1 MAEPMKFGITVPG
14 AKSTYKFNPEG
25 QGYDYGRAMSAGMG
39 PAASGPNA
47 GHWGSVAPVTSEE
60 MATHGLP
67 EGSSIILKGFIH
79 PTWDKAIA
87 AENARGSTIQK
98 RGDRYFSVP
107 QPSNKPLNELLD
119 SLKSEQNS
127 NLTVS
132 IDNAVKSNS
141 DVAAADQKLSSEIGL
156 PPDIVARNREKI
168 HQDLR
173 AARIKEIADNGMN
186 PALKRLYAD
195 PEFAKI
201 AHPHTEELSVIE
213 QAARAIRSVG
223 SGAVGTFFG
232 SGLRG
237 SGSNISDLAY
247 FQTGDKNLK
256 LGSSVYEAGKSI
268 EDFSKKYV
276 RPKGNLNKIEQVGE
290 GVGQGLAQYVTA
302 IAGGP
307 VGKVVSLAMLLGQG
321 SAAMEDAIKRD
332 PVAMAA
338 SEADKAAQRL
348 TGSIITAA
356 TNTIAQKFFIS
367 APQALALSN
376 KWLHYAVTGGIVGVS
391 EGITEYAENVLH
403 DLAGVITNEKAKIA
417 WKEAEDAGEIGLY
430 VGAILSS
437 IRNAALHIKA
447 NKQKSEFERLQTA
460 GGEQGLKQKSP
471 DAYNKFSDS
480 VAAHMANTTDG
491 PVTEVYIDRDTF
503 KQALIAN
510 KIDPVEV
517 GKAIPSITEQV
528 NSVDITGDIVIP
540 MNDWIGKVI
549 GTDIGAILSPHARG
563 SVDTTSLNEVQQ
575 AAAMQ
580 PAMSEQILAAIAKKQ
595 TDDAFV
601 KSAHEVQ
608 DIMFQQLKQTG
619 RYADPVARINAQ
631 LVRDFV
637 VTQAA
642 NQNVMPMDFFN
653 KYMYK
658 VAAEGE
664 STFNQDSV
672 MGINVKN
679 DIKAGVRYA
688 DDIVDGKKMYETRD
702 TDSLRAYVGS
712 RVAIVRTGEGAAKA
726 IGEVTL
732 GEPLVVNEEQFN
744 VMRDKH
750 LVPAGSTFDIKPGG
764 VKYLYPVTDATR
776 FESEKDVGKGIVSRR
791 VFNQPS
797 TLARGDVTQPLVER
811 GERALDNQTRVS
823 ETERVA
829 IDKAA
834 KELDVPAIEIERQIR
849 KHKKAH
855 PVTDGWAA
863 LEFTGVSLDDND
875 GYSLKYKSIAYQFDE
890 DSSGEVLKP
899 GTPEYATRTE
909 ALAKAMHDE
918 VLLVYERALA
928 GDENAA
934 SIIHQASWYKEMR
947 SRLRHEFGGLG
958 DLFAD
963 LLGATSPNTPVRTN
977 WESAVDLLRRASRGD
992 FDEMMPKWVEW
1003 SNAIDEAETEF
1014 ASWFNGQVASGRSKA
1029 SIKDEVGLAAF
1040 KNQQKKNGLTAKQIQ
1055 ELPEYQRLYDELAQT
1070 EYHQKYAEVAALR
1083 ELPDEL
1089 VPRKEAGPKYGF
1101 NGGNAVRAMLDL
1113 WRVVRDP
1120 NADIGIGGTAPKALN
1135 FSGNLIGFREKATID
1150 VWAARLLQRMA
1161 GWLRIPSMA
1170 ESSVSGKML
1179 STGETTQAFGFGQEV
1194 FKKAV
1199 KLIRSDP
1206 IMSKNDLLSKI
1217 NDDDLQAIV
1226 WFLEKEVWTKGNWT
1240 SAAGEGGSFEYEAD
1254 LTGQPEQARIREL
1267 RKIADSG
1274 VFATEKQKAK
1284 AQIAMDSLKDKRS
1297 VFREQRDLAKKDK
1310 NKRGIGAAKRNIKKL
1325 DKAIL
1330 RQKRILDAPAPE
1342 VVSQRRKEALAELKL
1357 LTRTVDRFTG
1367 GLSIQEST
1375 KNQGVDFVPSD
1386 SDMAMLGEDIRTSVY
1401 ESDNG
1406 ATVLGSKVLSTQG
1419 YYGAPERS
1427 LDLEVIARAGF
1438 DPTPLWLKMLKAA
1451 MKGGQDSTFLSRVLR
1466 DKEKVDLQIHRPGV
1480 EIYFREAGSI
1490 DALQPI
1496 LKELANQGIEF
1507 YTVIVDGK
1515 RSPEAMAGAMPPA
1528 LGVRFQF
1535 VPEMRERYGLDDF
1548 KWSELTA
1555 EEVAVKIEEAG
1566 KSLDKLA
1573 AKVLAQVEG
1582 VSFAGQF
1589 WYETEVAF
1597 KNQYQEKID
1606 AIVTKR
1612 PSKEVNSNA
1621 GAGVWSGQ
1629 SVRQGVENA
1638 ANWVRESRAQTER
1651 EGSVPSGGQPGA
1663 ETQAGTR
1670 GTGNGSGKYSSGG
1683 LTPLEGGPVRGEDTS
1698 PDIKLVRIA
1707 EQYAADNGIDL
1718 KRQSEYAQVDPA
1730 RAARIADAYAEMKHD
1745 PQDPVVAEAYQ
1756 NMIKQTRAQ
1765 YQALVDAGYEFYFYD
1780 NTNDPYAGN
1789 PWNAMRDLRA
1799 NQRMGV
1805 YSTEAGFGSGDTAGT
1820 VDQNVSNN
1828 PLLEDTGLVWMF
1840 DGKPR
1845 KVLANDLFRAVHD
1858 AFGHGLEGA
1867 GFRAAGE
1874 ENAWQAHVRLFTGSA
1889 VAALTSETRGQN
1901 SWTNFGPHG
1910 EHNRTAKVEDTIFAD
1925 QKTGLLPE
1933 FALTEGRVGD
1943 QQIAPE
1949 VRPSNLLRQ
1958 PVQGQDEARG
1968 GFDPTTL
1975 TTILGTEAD
1984 NSTFLHETA
1993 HFFLSV
1999 YADMAANPNATEQ
2012 SKQDMQTILDWFGVK
2027 DLATW
2032 NQMSLDEQR
2041 KYHEQFAYNYEIYLF
2056 EGKAPNIKL
2065 QTIFDRFS
2073 AWLARVYKSIRD
2085 DLNAIYREEHGT
2097 DLPILTGEVRQV
2109 MDRMLATSEQ
2119 IKQAETV
2126 RNMVPIF
2133 QTQEQSGM
2141 DDAQW
2146 AAYQEM
2152 RQETTNTGIR
2162 EMMVAS
2168 LRQMKWMTGA
2178 RSRVLKEM
2186 QKETA
2191 EIRKSLR
2198 DKVVN
2203 EVMADPVY
2211 RAITWIR
2218 SGETVGADGSIFR
2231 VDGGHL
2237 LSFNALTDMYGDAA
2251 EFAVPGFAPVSG
2263 MFDWSGLKSKK
2274 LVTGKGTLHDG
2285 IHPDMV
2291 AEMFG
2296 FKSGDDLVRALV
2308 SARKFNDEVN
2318 ARTDERMLAEHA
2330 ELQDPRSIEAA
2341 VESAIH
2347 NEARAR
2353 FVSVELRH
2361 LAKAT
2366 APVRVML
2373 EAARQAAVA
2382 ILASRP
2388 IGTIKPK
2395 NYSIAEARAAQEAIN
2410 ALKKGDTAG
2419 AIEAKRNQLLNN
2431 QLASEAI
2438 KVNRSVAKALDLF
2451 KKVFTADSRIAD
2463 KRDMNLVSAARAILA
2478 NYGLGK
2484 TELPAGAYLAK
2495 VQEYDPEFYAEIEPM
2510 ITAHLQQ
2517 AKPITEL
2524 TTDQF
2529 TDLSEQIQAL
2539 WHLSRRSKQMEI
2551 DGKMVDRNL
2560 IVSELVDRIDVVDT
2574 KKERRGYDKAMS
2586 DWDKRKIMLM
2596 GARAAMRRVESW
2608 VDAMDGGKL
2617 DGPFRKYI
2625 WTPISEAVVEYRIA
2639 KNEYLQKY
2647 LDIVKSVEKGL
2658 SAGSIAAGEIGYTFK
2673 NKAELL
2679 HAILHTGNESNKRK
2693 LLLGRGWAEENQD
2706 GSLNTARWDNFMARM
2721 YAENRL
2727 SKIDFDFAQSVWD
2740 LLEEMKPAAQKVHKD
2755 MYGFYFN
2762 EISANPVITPFGI
2775 YRGGYVPA
2783 VTDPWINT
2791 DAAMRNEQETGQTDN
2806 SYMFPTTGRGFTK
2819 GRVEYNKPLMLDLGY
2834 FPSHLDKVLR
2844 FTHIEPRIKDVAK
2857 VVKTSQTFSAAMDRL
2872 DPTIRGDMLVPW
2884 LQRTA
2889 MQMIKTPMKGAG
2901 GKLADKFFSEVR
2913 ARTGMQLMVGNIT
2926 NALQQVTG
2934 ISIGAL
2940 KVKPGN
2946 LRNALWLLVRQP
2958 TDTVAMVSEKSKF
2971 MLTRMSNQQFE
2982 ISKTIEELL
2991 LNPSKYD
2998 KLRAF
3003 AGKHG
3008 YFMQQGLQNTVDT
3021 IVWVGAY
3028 NQAMSDT
3035 GNEKDAVRAADSAV
3049 RLTQGSFAPEDVSRF
3064 ETGNSFVRAF
3074 TMFYSYFNMQA
3085 NLLGTEFTNTV
3096 REFGVK
3102 KGMGHLLYIY
3112 TFAFMIPAVL
3122 SEIIV
3127 QGAGGFA
3134 DGDDDE
3140 WDETDAMALFFGSQ
3154 ARTAMAMVPIV
3165 GPSILAGVNAWN
3177 SKPYDDRISTSASVS
3192 ALESTVRAPNTL
3204 YKAIAEDGSWKKA
3217 VRDTLTAL
3225 GMITGLPLGQMGKP
3239 LGYAADI
3246 AQGRVN
3252 PESAMDMTRGVISG
3266 KDVNRP
3272 NQ

>member
-1 MAEPMKFGITVPG
+1 MAEPMKLGIVVPG
-14 AKSTYKFNPEG
+14 TKPTSKFNPNG
-25 QGYDYGRAMSAGMG
+25 QDYDYDRAISSGMG

-47 GHWGSVAPVTSEE
+47 GHWGSVAPVTTQE

-67 EGSSIILKGFIH
+67 EGSSIMLKGSLH

-87 AENARGSTIQK
+87 AENARGSNIQK

-107 QPSNKPLNELLD
+107 QPSNKQLFELLD

-156 PPDIVARNREKI
+156 PPDVVARNREKI

-186 PALKRLYAD
+186 PALKKLFAD

-201 AHPHTEELSVIE
+201 AHPDADGLSVVE
-213 QAARAIRSVG
+213 QSARAIKAVG
-223 SGAVGTFFG
+223 SGAVGSLLGGGIKGFG
-232 SGLRG
+232 SII
-237 SGSNISDLAY
+237 NDLAY

-256 LGSSVYEAGKSI
+256 LGSPIYEVGQSI
-268 EDFSKKYV
+268 EDFSKKYL
-276 RPKGNLNKIEQVGE
+276 RPSGNLNKIEQVAE
-290 GVGQGLAQYVTA
+290 GVGQ
-302 IAGGP
+302 AGGQVALWLASP
-307 VGKVVSLAMLLGQG
+307 AAKVTSLSLMLGQG
-321 SAAMEDAIKRD
+321 ATAMEEMIKND
-332 PVAMAA
+332 PVSRTA
-338 SEADKAAQRL
+338 SEVDKAAQRL
-348 TGSIITAA
+348 TGAAITAV
-356 TNTIAQKFFIS
+356 TNTLATKFFIS
-367 APQALALSN
+367 APQTLALSN
-376 KWLHYAVTGGIVGVS
+376 KWLHHSITVGLGAGV
-391 EGITEYAENVLH
+391 EGITELAENVLH
-403 DLAGVITNEKAKIA
+403 DMAGAMTNPESKIKWA
-417 WKEAEDAGEIGLY
+417 EAQDAGEIGAY
-430 VGAILSS
+430 VGAIVQS
-437 IRNAALHIKA
+437 IANAALHIKA

-491 PVTEVYIDRDTF
+491 PITDVYIDRNTF
-503 KQALIAN
+503 KQALTDN

-517 GKAIPSITEQV
+517 GKAIPSIGAQV
-528 NSVDITGDIVIP
+528 DSVDVGGDIVIP
-540 MNDWIGKVI
+540 MNDWIGKVV
-549 GTDIGAILSPHARG
+549 GTDIGAMLSPHARG
-563 SVDTTSLNEVQQ
+563 SVDAPSLSEVQQ
-575 AAAMQ
+575 ATAMQ
-580 PAMSEQILAAIAKKQ
+580 PEMSEQILAAIAKKQ
-595 TDDAFV
+595 TNDAFV
-601 KSAHEVQ
+601 KSSHEVQ

-619 RYADPVARINAQ
+619 RYADPISRINAQ
-631 LVRDFV
+631 FVRDFV

-642 NQNVMPMDFFN
+642 NQNMMPMDFFN

-658 VAAEGE
+658 VTAEGQAA
-664 STFNQDSV
+664 FNQERID
-672 MGINVKN
+672 MH
-679 DIKAGVRYA
+679 Y
-688 DDIVDGKKMYETRD
+688 
-702 TDSLRAYVGS
+702 
-712 RVAIVRTGEGAAKA
+712 
-726 IGEVTL
+726 
-732 GEPLVVNEEQFN
+732 
-744 VMRDKH
+744 
-750 LVPAGSTFDIKPGG
+750 
-764 VKYLYPVTDATR
+764 
-776 FESEKDVGKGIVSRR
+776 KDVTKRIEGLTAAA
-791 VFNQPS
+791 NQLKNGEI
-797 TLARGDVTQPLVER
+797 TAADYDKLV
-811 GERALDNQTRVS
+811 NQLKP
-823 ETERVA
+823 VA
-829 IDKAA
+829 PYESA
-834 KELDVPAIEIERQIR
+834 PT
-849 KHKKAH
+849 
-855 PVTDGWAA
+855 PT
-863 LEFTGVSLDDND
+863 SLDDMKSAITTD
-875 GYSLKYKSIAYQFDE
+875 KVDKIGAAYKT
-890 DSSGEVLKP
+890 L
-899 GTPEYATRTE
+899 
-909 ALAKAMHDE
+909 
-918 VLLVYERALA
+918 
-928 GDENAA
+928 
-934 SIIHQASWYKEMR
+934 
-947 SRLRHEFGGLG
+947 
-958 DLFAD
+958 
-963 LLGATSPNTPVRTN
+963 
-977 WESAVDLLRRASRGD
+977 
-992 FDEMMPKWVEW
+992 
-1003 SNAIDEAETEF
+1003 
-1014 ASWFNGQVASGRSKA
+1014 SKG
-1029 SIKDEVGLAAF
+1029 DEVGL
-1040 KNQQKKNGLTAKQIQ
+1040 
-1055 ELPEYQRLYDELAQT
+1055 RLDIPSYRDHGAWI
-1070 EYHQKYAEVAALR
+1070 VAIHNKR
-1083 ELPDEL
+1083 S
-1089 VPRKEAGPKYGF
+1089 
-1101 NGGNAVRAMLDL
+1101 N
-1113 WRVVRDP
+1113 
-1120 NADIGIGGTAPKALN
+1120 IGKGTAGKAIGYDNVASITDAVFGNEEKASLN
-1135 FSGNLIGFREKATID
+1135 IAAGKGKATIATIEGKWNPVTQEQAHTKVTEVFNNPEWIQVGMDPERHSYFYDRKTMEPVVSADEVIQIGPLVMARNPVYAPKSGFLYQSLSTRLPSSAKATEDPMSSVLNINFD
-1150 VWAARLLQRMA
+1150 VTMSDEVTLAKNLKALQSTANFRKLTGAGARDVKKNVESIIDHMVSNLLFLHDSFPAEMRERAELWYDGGRKTTEEWANRYGISEMQAAAAIAVLSPQNGWFANVSSAERVADIIFGMQSFVWDSAMTEEANKIPQEKPEDKARMKMAEGKSLGEVLNDPEIAARWIRVFDQTHNNRSYRILTPEGGVSDYVTIKDGSDATMA
-1161 GWLRIPSMA
+1161 WKSFGAIAKAVSILTEGTASNTYYQIGKEHKVRNFYNNLFAPNSPLGFATIDTHAVAAANLRPLA
-1170 ESSVSGKML
+1170 ANDDEV
-1179 STGETTQAFGFGQEV
+1179 TQAFGGAGSSSSSNTGLNGTYPIIHEAYKRAAEARGILPRQMQSITWEAARGLFESSKKSGMKAAANAIWSRYKSGEIDQEQAQKEIFTLAGGVTPPSWSSVPFNDTVGRTYEGVAQKAIDAIGNVGAKPNPVNVLYEVAPDPNDAELTDAWNALSQDDKFRISQEV
-1194 FKKAV
+1194 
-1199 KLIRSDP
+1199 
-1206 IMSKNDLLSKI
+1206 
-1217 NDDDLQAIV
+1217 
-1226 WFLEKEVWTKGNWT
+1226 
-1240 SAAGEGGSFEYEAD
+1240 SAAIIPKILEEIGSSGKVSATIGGY
-1254 LTGQPEQARIREL
+1254 LG
-1267 RKIADSG
+1267 
-1274 VFATEKQKAK
+1274 ATNP
-1284 AQIAMDSLKDKRS
+1284 SLS
-1297 VFREQRDLAKKDK
+1297 L
-1310 NKRGIGAAKRNIKKL
+1310 
-1325 DKAIL
+1325 
-1330 RQKRILDAPAPE
+1330 
-1342 VVSQRRKEALAELKL
+1342 S
-1357 LTRTVDRFTG
+1357 VDR
-1367 GLSIQEST
+1367 
-1375 KNQGVDFVPSD
+1375 
-1386 SDMAMLGEDIRTSVY
+1386 
-1401 ESDNG
+1401 
-1406 ATVLGSKVLSTQG
+1406 
-1419 YYGAPERS
+1419 
-1427 LDLEVIARAGF
+1427 
-1438 DPTPLWLKMLKAA
+1438 
-1451 MKGGQDSTFLSRVLR
+1451 
-1466 DKEKVDLQIHRPGV
+1466 
-1480 EIYFREAGSI
+1480 
-1490 DALQPI
+1490 
-1496 LKELANQGIEF
+1496 KELAVIAAKLIGHALSQDAMVVVSEQQITGTSAVGAVSIGLPEGYGEREIAAMYDKLWELEKDGKKLVNGYTAQDGYMVILNQSGLSNEEF
-1507 YTVIVDGK
+1507 ASTIHNHIGPEFEVDGLNVFSALIDKKDYGYDTENEPATAGRASVEK
-1515 RSPEAMAGAMPPA
+1515 RND
-1528 LGVRFQF
+1528 RF
-1535 VPEMRERYGLDDF
+1535 R
-1548 KWSELTA
+1548 
-1555 EEVAVKIEEAG
+1555 EEAN
-1566 KSLDKLA
+1566 SLL
-1573 AKVLAQVEG
+1573 
-1582 VSFAGQF
+1582 
-1589 WYETEVAF
+1589 
-1597 KNQYQEKID
+1597 
-1606 AIVTKR
+1606 
-1612 PSKEVNSNA
+1612 
-1621 GAGVWSGQ
+1621 
-1629 SVRQGVENA
+1629 
-1638 ANWVRESRAQTER
+1638 RESI
-1651 EGSVPSGGQPGA
+1651 A
-1663 ETQAGTR
+1663 EIGTR

-1683 LTPLEGGPVRGEDTS
+1683 LAPLEGGPVRGEDTS
-1698 PDIKLVRIA
+1698 PDIKLVRVA
-1707 EQYAADNGIDL
+1707 EQYAAANGIDL

-1943 QQIAPE
+1943 QQTTPE
-1949 VRPSNLLRQ
+1949 ARPSNLLRQ
-1958 PVQGQDEARG
+1958 PVQGQEDARG

-2012 SKQDMQTILDWFGVK
+2012 SKQDMQTVLDWFGVK

-2085 DLNAIYREEHGT
+2085 DLNAIYRQEHGT

-2119 IKQAETV
+2119 IKQTETV

-2141 DDAQW
+2141 DDSEW

-2152 RQETTNTGIR
+2152 SQEATNAAIG
-2162 EMMVAS
+2162 EMQTAS
-2168 LRQMKWMTGA
+2168 LRQMKWLSGA

-2285 IHPDMV
+2285 IHPDIV

-2318 ARTDERMLAEHA
+2318 VRTDERMLAEHA
-2330 ELQDPRSIEAA
+2330 ELQDPKSIEVA

-2419 AIEAKRNQLLNN
+2419 AMEAKRNQLLNN

-2438 KVNRSVAKALDLF
+2438 KVNRSVAKSLDLF

-2539 WHLSRRSKQMEI
+2539 WHLSRRNKQMEI

-2560 IVSELVDRIDVVDT
+2560 IISELVDRIDVVDT

-2608 VDAMDGGKL
+2608 VDAMDGGRL

-2625 WTPISEAVVEYRIA
+2625 WNPISESVAEYRIA

-2693 LLLGRGWAEENQD
+2693 MLLGRGWAEENQD
-2706 GSLNTARWDNFMARM
+2706 GSLNTARWDNFMSRM

-2727 SKIDFDFAQSVWD
+2727 SKVDFDFAQSVWD

-2844 FTHIEPRIKDVAK
+2844 FTYIEPKIKDVAK
-2857 VVKTSQTFSAAMDRL
+2857 IVKTSQTFSAAMDRL

-2913 ARTGMQLMVGNIT
+2913 TRTGMQMMVGNVT

-2934 ISIGAL
+2934 LSIGAL

-2946 LRNALWLLVRQP
+2946 LRNALWLYTRQP
-2958 TDTVAMVSEKSKF
+2958 TDTSTMVAEKSKY
-2971 MLTRMSNQQFE
+2971 MNTRMSNQQFE
-2982 ISKTIEELL
+2982 ISKTIDELL

-2998 KLRAF
+2998 KLRSF

-3008 YFMQQGLQNTVDT
+3008 YFMQQGLQNAVDT

-3028 NQAMSDT
+3028 NQSMTET
-3035 GNEKDAVRAADSAV
+3035 GNERDAVRAADSAV
-3049 RLTQGSFAPEDVSRF
+3049 RLTQGSFSPEDVSRF
-3064 ETGNSFVRAF
+3064 ETGTAFVRAF

-3085 NLLGTEFTNTV
+3085 NLLGTEFTKTV
-3096 REFGVK
+3096 KEFGVK
-3102 KGMGHLLYIY
+3102 KGMGQLLYIY

-3140 WDETDAMALFFGSQ
+3140 WDENDAMALFFGSQ
-3154 ARTAMAMVPIV
+3154 ARTAIAMIPIV
-3165 GPSILAGVNAWN
+3165 GPSIMAGVNAWN
-3177 SKPYDDRISTSASVS
+3177 SKPYDDRISTSASIS

-3217 VRDTLTAL
+3217 IRDTLTAL

-3239 LGYAADI
+3239 LGYAADM
-3246 AQGRVN
+3246 AQGRVS
-3252 PESAMDMTRGVISG
+3252 PEGVMDVTRGVISG

>member
-1 MAEPMKFGITVPG
+1 MAEPMKLGIVVPG
-14 AKSTYKFNPEG
+14 TKPTSKFNPNG
-25 QGYDYGRAMSAGMG
+25 QDYDYDRAISSGMG

-47 GHWGSVAPVTSEE
+47 GHWGSVAPVTTQE

-67 EGSSIILKGFIH
+67 EGSSIMLKGSLH

-87 AENARGSTIQK
+87 AENARGSNIQK

-107 QPSNKPLNELLD
+107 QPSNKQLFELLD

-156 PPDIVARNREKI
+156 PPDVVARNREKI

-173 AARIKEIADNGMN
+173 ASRIKEIADNGMN
-186 PALKRLYAD
+186 PALKKLFAD

-201 AHPHTEELSVIE
+201 AHPDADGLSVVE
-213 QAARAIRSVG
+213 QSARAIKAVG
-223 SGAVGTFFG
+223 SGAVGSLLGGGIKGTG
-232 SGLRG
+232 SII
-237 SGSNISDLAY
+237 NDLAY

-256 LGSSVYEAGKSI
+256 LGSPIYEVGQSI
-268 EDFSKKYV
+268 EDFSKKYL
-276 RPKGNLNKIEQVGE
+276 RPIGNLNKIEQVAE
-290 GVGQGLAQYVTA
+290 GVGQ
-302 IAGGP
+302 AGGQVALWLASP
-307 VGKVVSLAMLLGQG
+307 AAKVTSLSLMLGQG
-321 SAAMEDAIKRD
+321 ATAMEEMIKND
-332 PVAMAA
+332 PVSRAA

-348 TGSIITAA
+348 TGAAITAV
-356 TNTIAQKFFIS
+356 TNTLATKFFIS
-367 APQALALSN
+367 APQTLALFN
-376 KWLHYAVTGGIVGVS
+376 KWLHHSITVGLGAGV
-391 EGITEYAENVLH
+391 EGITELAENVLH
-403 DLAGVITNEKAKIA
+403 DMAGAMTNPESKIKWA
-417 WKEAEDAGEIGLY
+417 EAQDAGEIGAY
-430 VGAILSS
+430 VGAIVQS
-437 IRNAALHIKA
+437 IANAALHIKA

-491 PVTEVYIDRDTF
+491 PVTDVYIDRNTF
-503 KQALIAN
+503 KQALTDN

-517 GKAIPSITEQV
+517 GKAIPSIGAQV
-528 NSVDITGDIVIP
+528 DSVDVGGDIVIP
-540 MNDWIGKVI
+540 MNDWIGKVV
-549 GTDIGAILSPHARG
+549 GTDIGAMLSPHARG
-563 SVDTTSLNEVQQ
+563 SVDAPSLSEVQQ

-580 PAMSEQILAAIAKKQ
+580 PEMSEQILAAIAKKQ
-595 TDDAFV
+595 TNDAFV
-601 KSAHEVQ
+601 KSSHEVQ

-619 RYADPVARINAQ
+619 RYADPISRINAQ
-631 LVRDFV
+631 FVRDFV

-658 VAAEGE
+658 VTAEGQAA
-664 STFNQDSV
+664 FNQDAVAATDIISQTQEFKDWFGNSV
-672 MGINVKN
+672 VKN
-679 DIKAGVRYA
+679 AEGKPTVLFHGTADNVTDFDPNHPNRKDTGWLGTGAYLTDSTEAADLYAQQKAKGITGQNVMPVYARLENPYTATKEERAAVKAGGRAAA
-688 DDIVDGKKMYETRD
+688 DAFTKKLMDAGHDGVIYQMSPDAKEIVVFNPAGVKSVFNEGTWSLETKNLLKQ
-702 TDSLRAYVGS
+702 SLSTRLPS
-712 RVAIVRTGEGAAKA
+712 SAKA
-726 IGEVTL
+726 TEDPMSSVLNINFDVTMSDEVTL
-732 GEPLVVNEEQFN
+732 AKNLKALQSTVNFRRLTGAGARDVRRN
-744 VMRDKH
+744 V
-750 LVPAGSTFDIKPGG
+750 
-764 VKYLYPVTDATR
+764 
-776 FESEKDVGKGIVSRR
+776 E
-791 VFNQPS
+791 
-797 TLARGDVTQPLVER
+797 
-811 GERALDNQTRVS
+811 
-823 ETERVA
+823 
-829 IDKAA
+829 
-834 KELDVPAIEIERQIR
+834 
-849 KHKKAH
+849 
-855 PVTDGWAA
+855 
-863 LEFTGVSLDDND
+863 
-875 GYSLKYKSIAYQFDE
+875 
-890 DSSGEVLKP
+890 
-899 GTPEYATRTE
+899 
-909 ALAKAMHDE
+909 
-918 VLLVYERALA
+918 
-928 GDENAA
+928 
-934 SIIHQASWYKEMR
+934 SIIDHMVSN
-947 SRLRHEFGGLG
+947 L
-958 DLFAD
+958 LFLHD
-963 LLGATSPNTPVRTN
+963 
-977 WESAVDLLRRASRGD
+977 
-992 FDEMMPKWVEW
+992 
-1003 SNAIDEAETEF
+1003 
-1014 ASWFNGQVASGRSKA
+1014 
-1029 SIKDEVGLAAF
+1029 
-1040 KNQQKKNGLTAKQIQ
+1040 
-1055 ELPEYQRLYDELAQT
+1055 
-1070 EYHQKYAEVAALR
+1070 
-1083 ELPDEL
+1083 
-1089 VPRKEAGPKYGF
+1089 
-1101 NGGNAVRAMLDL
+1101 
-1113 WRVVRDP
+1113 
-1120 NADIGIGGTAPKALN
+1120 
-1135 FSGNLIGFREKATID
+1135 
-1150 VWAARLLQRMA
+1150 
-1161 GWLRIPSMA
+1161 
-1170 ESSVSGKML
+1170 
-1179 STGETTQAFGFGQEV
+1179 
-1194 FKKAV
+1194 
-1199 KLIRSDP
+1199 
-1206 IMSKNDLLSKI
+1206 
-1217 NDDDLQAIV
+1217 
-1226 WFLEKEVWTKGNWT
+1226 
-1240 SAAGEGGSFEYEAD
+1240 SF
-1254 LTGQPEQARIREL
+1254 
-1267 RKIADSG
+1267 
-1274 VFATEKQKAK
+1274 
-1284 AQIAMDSLKDKRS
+1284 
-1297 VFREQRDLAKKDK
+1297 
-1310 NKRGIGAAKRNIKKL
+1310 
-1325 DKAIL
+1325 
-1330 RQKRILDAPAPE
+1330 PA
-1342 VVSQRRKEALAELKL
+1342 
-1357 LTRTVDRFTG
+1357 
-1367 GLSIQEST
+1367 
-1375 KNQGVDFVPSD
+1375 
-1386 SDMAMLGEDIRTSVY
+1386 
-1401 ESDNG
+1401 
-1406 ATVLGSKVLSTQG
+1406 
-1419 YYGAPERS
+1419 
-1427 LDLEVIARAGF
+1427 
-1438 DPTPLWLKMLKAA
+1438 
-1451 MKGGQDSTFLSRVLR
+1451 
-1466 DKEKVDLQIHRPGV
+1466 
-1480 EIYFREAGSI
+1480 
-1490 DALQPI
+1490 
-1496 LKELANQGIEF
+1496 
-1507 YTVIVDGK
+1507 
-1515 RSPEAMAGAMPPA
+1515 
-1528 LGVRFQF
+1528 
-1535 VPEMRERYGLDDF
+1535 EMRERAELWYDGGRKTAEEWANRYGISEMQAAAAIAVLSPQNGWFANVSSAERVADIIFGMQSFVWDSAMTEEANKIPQEKPEDKARMKMAEGKSLGEVLNDPEIAARWIRVF
-1548 KWSELTA
+1548 DQTHNNRSYRILTPEGGASNYVTIKDGSDATMAWNSFVTIAKVVSILTDGTASNTYYQIGKEHKVRNFYNNLFAPNSPLGFATIDTHAVAAANLRPLATSDAEVVQAFGKKGSSSSSNTGLNGTYPIIHEAYKRAAEARGILPRQMQSITWEAARGLFESSKKSGMKAAANAIWSRHKSGDIDQEQAQKEIFALAGGITPPSWSSVPFNDTVGRTYEGAAQKAIDAIGNVGAKPNPVNVLYEVAPDPNDVELTA
-1555 EEVAVKIEEAG
+1555 AWNALSQDDKFRISQEVSAAIIPKILEEIGSSGKVSATIGGYLGATNPSLSLSIDRKELAVIAAKLIGHALSQDAMVVMGEQQVTGTSVVGAVSIGLPEGYGEREIAAMY
-1566 KSLDKLA
+1566 DKLWELE
-1573 AKVLAQVEG
+1573 KDGKKLVNGYTAQDGYMVILNQSGLSNEEFASTIHNHIGPEFEVDGLNVFSALIDKKDYGYDTENEPATAGRASVE
-1582 VSFAGQF
+1582 
-1589 WYETEVAF
+1589 
-1597 KNQYQEKID
+1597 
-1606 AIVTKR
+1606 KR
-1612 PSKEVNSNA
+1612 NDRFRVEANSLL
-1621 GAGVWSGQ
+1621 
-1629 SVRQGVENA
+1629 
-1638 ANWVRESRAQTER
+1638 RESIAEI
-1651 EGSVPSGGQPGA
+1651 GA
-1663 ETQAGTR
+1663 R

-1698 PDIKLVRIA
+1698 PDIKLVRVA

-1789 PWNAMRDLRA
+1789 PWNATRDLRA

-1943 QQIAPE
+1943 QQTTPE
-1949 VRPSNLLRQ
+1949 ARPSNLLRQ
-1958 PVQGQDEARG
+1958 PVQGQEDARG

-2012 SKQDMQTILDWFGVK
+2012 SKQDMQTVLDWFGVK
-2027 DLATW
+2027 DLDTW

-2085 DLNAIYREEHGT
+2085 DLNAIYRQEHGT

-2119 IKQAETV
+2119 IKQTETV

-2141 DDAQW
+2141 DDSEW

-2152 RQETTNTGIR
+2152 SQEATNAAIG
-2162 EMMVAS
+2162 EMQTAS
-2168 LRQMKWMTGA
+2168 LRQMKWLSGA

-2285 IHPDMV
+2285 IHPDIV

-2318 ARTDERMLAEHA
+2318 VRTDERMLAEHA
-2330 ELQDPRSIEAA
+2330 ELQDPKSIEVA

-2419 AIEAKRNQLLNN
+2419 AMEAKRNQLLNN

-2438 KVNRSVAKALDLF
+2438 KVNRSVAKSLDLF

-2539 WHLSRRSKQMEI
+2539 WHLSRRNKQMEI

-2560 IVSELVDRIDVVDT
+2560 IVSELVDRIDAVDT

-2608 VDAMDGGKL
+2608 VDAMDGGRL

-2625 WTPISEAVVEYRIA
+2625 WNPISESVAEYRIA

-2693 LLLGRGWAEENQD
+2693 MLLGRGWAEENQD
-2706 GSLNTARWDNFMARM
+2706 GSLNTARWDNFMSRM

-2727 SKIDFDFAQSVWD
+2727 SKVDFDFAQSVWD

-2844 FTHIEPRIKDVAK
+2844 FTYIEPKVKDVAK
-2857 VVKTSQTFSAAMDRL
+2857 IVKTSQTFSAAMDRL

-2889 MQMIKTPMKGAG
+2889 MQMIKTPMRGAG

-2913 ARTGMQLMVGNIT
+2913 TRTGMQMMVGNVT

-2934 ISIGAL
+2934 LSIGAL

-2946 LRNALWLLVRQP
+2946 LRNALWLYTRQP
-2958 TDTVAMVSEKSKF
+2958 TDTAAMVAEKSKY
-2971 MLTRMSNQQFE
+2971 MNTRMSNQQFE
-2982 ISKTIEELL
+2982 ISKTIDELL

-2998 KLRAF
+2998 KLRSF

-3008 YFMQQGLQNTVDT
+3008 YFMQQGLQNAVDT

-3028 NQAMSDT
+3028 NQSMTET
-3035 GNEKDAVRAADSAV
+3035 GNERDAVRAADSAV
-3049 RLTQGSFAPEDVSRF
+3049 RLTQGSFSPEDVSRF
-3064 ETGNSFVRAF
+3064 ETGTAFVRAF

-3085 NLLGTEFTNTV
+3085 NLLGTEFTKTV
-3096 REFGVK
+3096 KEFGVK
-3102 KGMGHLLYIY
+3102 KGMGQLLYIY

-3140 WDETDAMALFFGSQ
+3140 WDENDAMALFFGSQ
-3154 ARTAMAMVPIV
+3154 ARTAIAMIPIV
-3165 GPSILAGVNAWN
+3165 GPSIMAGVNAWN
-3177 SKPYDDRISTSASVS
+3177 SKPYDDRISTSASIS

-3217 VRDTLTAL
+3217 IRDTLTAL

-3246 AQGRVN
+3246 AQGRVS
-3252 PESAMDMTRGVISG
+3252 PEGVMDVTRGVISG

>member
-1 MAEPMKFGITVPG
+1 MAEPMKLGIVVPG
-14 AKSTYKFNPEG
+14 TKPTSKFNPNG
-25 QGYDYGRAMSAGMG
+25 QDYDYDRAISSGMG

-47 GHWGSVAPVTSEE
+47 GHWGSVAPVTTQE

-67 EGSSIILKGFIH
+67 EGSSIMLKGSLH

-87 AENARGSTIQK
+87 AENARGSNIQK

-107 QPSNKPLNELLD
+107 QPSNKQLFELLD

-156 PPDIVARNREKI
+156 PPDVVARNREKI

-173 AARIKEIADNGMN
+173 ASRIKEIADNGMN
-186 PALKRLYAD
+186 PALKKLFAD

-201 AHPHTEELSVIE
+201 AHPDADGLSVVE
-213 QAARAIRSVG
+213 QSARAIKAVG
-223 SGAVGTFFG
+223 SGAVGSLLGGGIKGTG
-232 SGLRG
+232 TII
-237 SGSNISDLAY
+237 NDLAY

-256 LGSSVYEAGKSI
+256 LGSPIYEVGQSI
-268 EDFSKKYV
+268 EDFSKKYL
-276 RPKGNLNKIEQVGE
+276 RPSGNLNKIEQVAE
-290 GVGQGLAQYVTA
+290 GVGQ
-302 IAGGP
+302 AGGQVALWLLSP
-307 VGKVVSLAMLLGQG
+307 AAKVTSLSLMLGQG
-321 SAAMEDAIKRD
+321 ATAMEEMIKND
-332 PVAMAA
+332 PVSRTA
-338 SEADKAAQRL
+338 SEVDKAAQRL
-348 TGSIITAA
+348 TGAAITAV
-356 TNTIAQKFFIS
+356 TNTLATKFFIS
-367 APQALALSN
+367 APQTLALSN
-376 KWLHYAVTGGIVGVS
+376 KWLHHSITVGLGAGV
-391 EGITEYAENVLH
+391 EGITELAENVLH
-403 DLAGVITNEKAKIA
+403 DMAGAMTNPESKIKWA
-417 WKEAEDAGEIGLY
+417 EAQDAGEIGAY
-430 VGAILSS
+430 VGAIVQS
-437 IRNAALHIKA
+437 IANAALHIKA

-491 PVTEVYIDRDTF
+491 PITDVYIDRNTF
-503 KQALIAN
+503 KQALTDN

-517 GKAIPSITEQV
+517 GKAIPSIGAQV
-528 NSVDITGDIVIP
+528 DSVDVGGDIVIP
-540 MNDWIGKVI
+540 MNDWIGKVV
-549 GTDIGAILSPHARG
+549 GTDIGAMLSPHARG
-563 SVDTTSLNEVQQ
+563 SVDAPSLSEVQQ
-575 AAAMQ
+575 ATAMQ
-580 PAMSEQILAAIAKKQ
+580 PEMSEQILAAIAKKQ
-595 TDDAFV
+595 TNDAFV
-601 KSAHEVQ
+601 KSSHEVQ

-619 RYADPVARINAQ
+619 RYADPVSRINAQ
-631 LVRDFV
+631 FVRDFV

-658 VAAEGE
+658 VTAEGQAQY
-664 STFNQDSV
+664 NQDAVAATDIISQTQEFKDWFGNSV
-672 MGINVKN
+672 VKN
-679 DIKAGVRYA
+679 AEGKPTVLFHGTADNVTDFDPNHPNRKDTGWLGTGAYLTDSTEAADLYAQQKAKGITGQNVMPVYARLENPYTATKEEKAAVKAGGRAAA
-688 DDIVDGKKMYETRD
+688 DAFTKKLMDAGHDGVIYQMSPDAKEIVVFNPAGVKSVFNEGTWSLETKNLLKQPVKLKPVPTTLDDLANVEAAFNFAASQTFATNRD
-702 TDSLRAYVGS
+702 FKVALQE
-712 RVAIVRTGEGAAKA
+712 RVLSAAKA
-726 IGEVTL
+726 AKVDLTEFTEAVEQYLVRVALADAVTAL
-732 GEPLVVNEEQFN
+732 ETNPNAVGWYNE
-744 VMRDKH
+744 K
-750 LVPAGSTFDIKPGG
+750 
-764 VKYLYPVTDATR
+764 VTKALR
-776 FESEKDVGKGIVSRR
+776 IVSLIHPEINTDPQAK
-791 VFNQPS
+791 FAF
-797 TLARGDVTQPLVER
+797 TWALAVTSNGLKVTKNFELA
-811 GERALDNQTRVS
+811 ERAYAIYK
-823 ETERVA
+823 ETGKMPVNIQAGQAQIAINESLGMFNDL
-829 IDKAA
+829 IDKYGF
-834 KELDVPAIEIERQIR
+834 DVVEKFMTTKQAVKQVI
-849 KHKKAH
+849 
-855 PVTDGWAA
+855 
-863 LEFTGVSLDDND
+863 EFTGRKVSGENLTTEVYGAAALGPKIGNGFFANLYGHFEQLTMDRWLMRTWGRWTGTLLDDNKANIKVKQTQLKATIQAMSAADKKAFESIIKTKLSATKLNEVAEAIQKASMKPENRKQMGMIGALDDAARIKVDEIYGPAKKGTLRVSMGDQLRKVGNSLALYLD
-875 GYSLKYKSIAYQFDE
+875 GQKEAPSGPPERARIRKVMSQVLIKLQEQFPSLTMSDVQALLWYPEKRLYDSAKTSEEGATGYEDDE
-890 DSSGEVLKP
+890 APD
-899 GTPEYATRTE
+899 YANAAA
-909 ALAKAMHDE
+909 ALAKEKGIPEDKINQTIKDVDNELSTITA
-918 VLLVYERALA
+918 ERA
-928 GDENAA
+928 
-934 SIIHQASWYKEMR
+934 R
-947 SRLRHEFGGLG
+947 
-958 DLFAD
+958 
-963 LLGATSPNTPVRTN
+963 GA
-977 WESAVDLLRRASRGD
+977 E
-992 FDEMMPKWVEW
+992 
-1003 SNAIDEAETEF
+1003 
-1014 ASWFNGQVASGRSKA
+1014 
-1029 SIKDEVGLAAF
+1029 
-1040 KNQQKKNGLTAKQIQ
+1040 
-1055 ELPEYQRLYDELAQT
+1055 
-1070 EYHQKYAEVAALR
+1070 
-1083 ELPDEL
+1083 
-1089 VPRKEAGPKYGF
+1089 
-1101 NGGNAVRAMLDL
+1101 
-1113 WRVVRDP
+1113 
-1120 NADIGIGGTAPKALN
+1120 
-1135 FSGNLIGFREKATID
+1135 
-1150 VWAARLLQRMA
+1150 
-1161 GWLRIPSMA
+1161 
-1170 ESSVSGKML
+1170 
-1179 STGETTQAFGFGQEV
+1179 
-1194 FKKAV
+1194 
-1199 KLIRSDP
+1199 
-1206 IMSKNDLLSKI
+1206 
-1217 NDDDLQAIV
+1217 
-1226 WFLEKEVWTKGNWT
+1226 
-1240 SAAGEGGSFEYEAD
+1240 
-1254 LTGQPEQARIREL
+1254 
-1267 RKIADSG
+1267 
-1274 VFATEKQKAK
+1274 
-1284 AQIAMDSLKDKRS
+1284 
-1297 VFREQRDLAKKDK
+1297 
-1310 NKRGIGAAKRNIKKL
+1310 RNIR
-1325 DKAIL
+1325 DSIL
-1330 RQKRILDAPAPE
+1330 RQGIG
-1342 VVSQRRKEALAELKL
+1342 
-1357 LTRTVDRFTG
+1357 TT
-1367 GLSIQEST
+1367 
-1375 KNQGVDFVPSD
+1375 
-1386 SDMAMLGEDIRTSVY
+1386 
-1401 ESDNG
+1401 
-1406 ATVLGSKVLSTQG
+1406 
-1419 YYGAPERS
+1419 
-1427 LDLEVIARAGF
+1427 
-1438 DPTPLWLKMLKAA
+1438 TP
-1451 MKGGQDSTFLSRVLR
+1451 
-1466 DKEKVDLQIHRPGV
+1466 
-1480 EIYFREAGSI
+1480 
-1490 DALQPI
+1490 
-1496 LKELANQGIEF
+1496 
-1507 YTVIVDGK
+1507 
-1515 RSPEAMAGAMPPA
+1515 
-1528 LGVRFQF
+1528 
-1535 VPEMRERYGLDDF
+1535 
-1548 KWSELTA
+1548 
-1555 EEVAVKIEEAG
+1555 
-1566 KSLDKLA
+1566 
-1573 AKVLAQVEG
+1573 
-1582 VSFAGQF
+1582 
-1589 WYETEVAF
+1589 
-1597 KNQYQEKID
+1597 
-1606 AIVTKR
+1606 
-1612 PSKEVNSNA
+1612 
-1621 GAGVWSGQ
+1621 
-1629 SVRQGVENA
+1629 
-1638 ANWVRESRAQTER
+1638 
-1651 EGSVPSGGQPGA
+1651 
-1663 ETQAGTR
+1663 
-1670 GTGNGSGKYSSGG
+1670 
-1683 LTPLEGGPVRGEDTS
+1683 
-1698 PDIKLVRIA
+1698 
-1707 EQYAADNGIDL
+1707 AADE
-1718 KRQSEYAQVDPA
+1718 R
-1730 RAARIADAYAEMKHD
+1730 
-1745 PQDPVVAEAYQ
+1745 
-1756 NMIKQTRAQ
+1756 
-1765 YQALVDAGYEFYFYD
+1765 
-1780 NTNDPYAGN
+1780 
-1789 PWNAMRDLRA
+1789 
-1799 NQRMGV
+1799 
-1805 YSTEAGFGSGDTAGT
+1805 
-1820 VDQNVSNN
+1820 
-1828 PLLEDTGLVWMF
+1828 TG
-1840 DGKPR
+1840 
-1845 KVLANDLFRAVHD
+1845 
-1858 AFGHGLEGA
+1858 
-1867 GFRAAGE
+1867 
-1874 ENAWQAHVRLFTGSA
+1874 
-1889 VAALTSETRGQN
+1889 
-1901 SWTNFGPHG
+1901 
-1910 EHNRTAKVEDTIFAD
+1910 
-1925 QKTGLLPE
+1925 
-1933 FALTEGRVGD
+1933 
-1943 QQIAPE
+1943 
-1949 VRPSNLLRQ
+1949 LLRQ
-1958 PVQGQDEARG
+1958 PVSGQQDARG

-2012 SKQDMQTILDWFGVK
+2012 SKQDMQTVLDWFGVK
-2027 DLATW
+2027 DLDTW

-2085 DLNAIYREEHGT
+2085 DLNAIYRQEHGI

-2119 IKQAETV
+2119 IKQTETV

-2141 DDAQW
+2141 DDSEW

-2152 RQETTNTGIR
+2152 SQEATNAAIG
-2162 EMMVAS
+2162 EMQTAS
-2168 LRQMKWMTGA
+2168 LRQMKWLSGA

-2285 IHPDMV
+2285 IHPDIV

-2318 ARTDERMLAEHA
+2318 VRTDERMLAEHA
-2330 ELQDPRSIEAA
+2330 ELQDPKSIEVA

-2395 NYSIAEARAAQEAIN
+2395 NYAIAEARAAQEAIN

-2419 AIEAKRNQLLNN
+2419 AMEAKRNQLLNN

-2438 KVNRSVAKALDLF
+2438 KVNRSVAKSLDLF

-2560 IVSELVDRIDVVDT
+2560 IISELVDRVDVVDT

-2625 WTPISEAVVEYRIA
+2625 WNPISEAVAEYRIA

-2693 LLLGRGWAEENQD
+2693 MLLGRGWAEENQD
-2706 GSLNTARWDNFMARM
+2706 GSLNTARWDNFMSRM
-2721 YAENRL
+2721 YAENKL
-2727 SKIDFDFAQSVWD
+2727 SKVDFDFAQSVWD

-2844 FTHIEPRIKDVAK
+2844 FTYIEPKVKDVAK
-2857 VVKTSQTFSAAMDRL
+2857 IVKTSQTFSAAMDRL

-2913 ARTGMQLMVGNIT
+2913 TRTGMQMMVGNVT

-2934 ISIGAL
+2934 LSIGAL

-2946 LRNALWLLVRQP
+2946 LRNALWLYTRQP
-2958 TDTVAMVSEKSKF
+2958 TDTSTMVAEKSKY
-2971 MLTRMSNQQFE
+2971 MNTRMSNQQFE
-2982 ISKTIEELL
+2982 ISKTIDELL

-2998 KLRAF
+2998 KLRSF

-3008 YFMQQGLQNTVDT
+3008 YFMQQGLQNAVDT

-3028 NQAMSDT
+3028 NQSMTET
-3035 GNEKDAVRAADSAV
+3035 GNERDAVRAADSAV
-3049 RLTQGSFAPEDVSRF
+3049 RLTQGSFSPEDVSRF
-3064 ETGNSFVRAF
+3064 ETGTAFVRAF

-3085 NLLGTEFTNTV
+3085 NLLGTEFTKTV
-3096 REFGVK
+3096 KEFGVK
-3102 KGMGHLLYIY
+3102 KGMGQLLYIY

-3140 WDETDAMALFFGSQ
+3140 WDENDAMALFFGSQ
-3154 ARTAMAMVPIV
+3154 ARTAIAMIPIV
-3165 GPSILAGVNAWN
+3165 GPSIMAGVNAWN
-3177 SKPYDDRISTSASVS
+3177 SKPYDDRISTSASIS

-3217 VRDTLTAL
+3217 IRDTLTAL

-3252 PESAMDMTRGVISG
+3252 PESAMDVTRGVISG